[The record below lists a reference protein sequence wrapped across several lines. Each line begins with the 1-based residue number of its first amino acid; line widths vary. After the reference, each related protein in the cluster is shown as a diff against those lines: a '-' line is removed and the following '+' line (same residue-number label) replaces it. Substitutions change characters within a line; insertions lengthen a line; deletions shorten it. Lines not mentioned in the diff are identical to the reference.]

1 MKLSLNR
8 VGSPYSFEV
17 SNETTIC
24 KMDASESIGGK
35 NTGLRP
41 MELVASGLAGC
52 VAIDVLRIL
61 EKQRVETQLFKIE
74 IQAERREATPAPFE
88 YILLTFQVDEG
99 LDKEKL
105 TKNIQLVIDKYC
117 SVSASLDQGII
128 IETKVVS

>member
-1 MKLSLNR
+1 
-8 VGSPYSFEV
+8 
-17 SNETTIC
+17 
-24 KMDASESIGGK
+24 
-35 NTGLRP
+35 